1 MIDFSKCPNCKGDW
15 IWESFT
21 RKRVCSNDC
30 RLFIYSITGEWVAK
44 KFKNYF
50 IRWDNRGVCY
60 YAGVEDETYPET
72 IIEWLPYDITDE
84 QLNIYLVFS

>member
-15 IWESFT
+15 IWEPFT

-50 IRWDNRGVCY
+50 IRWDNRGF
-60 YAGVEDETYPET
+60 A
-72 IIEWLPYDITDE
+72 IMLEWRMRLTPR
-84 QLNIYLVFS
+84 QLSNGSHMTSQMSS